1 MKTVAWM
8 SLLGAVGLSLGSGM
22 PARAE
27 QPVVVEVAPPV
38 SDATITSTIMAK
50 LESIKLLRNAQVT
63 IETKNGVVT
72 VWGSVP
78 NGFALDQAREAI
90 RSTPGV
96 TRIDD
101 QLRLDVRS
109 PEAPSR
115 N

>member
-1 MKTVAWM
+1 MKTVAWL
-8 SLLGAVGLSLGSGM
+8 SLLGAVGLSLGSVA
-22 PARAE
+22 PARAQ
-27 QPVVVEVAPPV
+27 QPVVVEVLPPV

-50 LESIKLLRNAQVT
+50 LESIKVMRNAQLT

-72 VWGSVP
+72 AWGSLP

-90 RSTPGV
+90 RSTLGV

-101 QLRLDVRS
+101 QLRLDVSS